1 MSDNL
6 VIEFPESVK
15 KNSPSSGVQ
24 EPGPGSVSA
33 DASAPP
39 SFDATVS
46 SMGELRE
53 KYPEYYKK
61 LLEGMLSNML
71 IDMRRHAEHI
81 KEAYKRVRYQ

>member
-6 VIEFPESVK
+6 VIESTESVK
-15 KNSPSSGVQ
+15 KNNSSSPVQ
-24 EPGPGSVSA
+24 GIKNA
-33 DASAPP
+33 TTDTSAPP

-61 LLEGMLSNML
+61 MLEGMLSNIL

-81 KEAYKRVRYQ
+81 KEAYKRVRHR